1 MSRTFAEIS
10 APWFRRTRM
19 RIFPLVLKI
28 LWAAA
33 LLAGATTFAHS
44 QAPAP
49 AKSSHAP
56 GALPLTK
63 FYDTPNPLPA
73 DKPGK
78 LIRSEPFDEYVL
90 PYQISAIRILY
101 HSRSPR
107 GEDVAVSGVVLVP
120 DGTPPAGG
128 WPVIAWAHDFI
139 GSARQ
144 CAPSLQKNLN
154 KGPLLSMYVGLGYAI
169 VASDYAGLG
178 TSFPNAAQDMRS
190 NALDVIYSIPA
201 ARVAV
206 PQLGKRWAVAGCSQG
221 GLAAVGVAEAESEV
235 GEPNYPVPLQF
246 QGLPKRRISLNDS
259 PRGVP
264 TARSYFWRRESRLS
278 FPSFEL
284 RRC

>member
-1 MSRTFAEIS
+1 
-10 APWFRRTRM
+10 M
-19 RIFPLVLKI
+19 RIFPLVLEV

-154 KGPLLSMYVGLGYAI
+154 KGPLLSMYAGLGYAV

-178 TSFPNAAQDMRS
+178 TSFPNAALDMRS
-190 NALDVIYSIPA
+190 NALDVINAVAA
-201 ARVAV
+201 ARAAL
-206 PQLGKRWAVAGCSQG
+206 PQLGTSWVVAGYAQG
-221 GLAAVGVAEAESEV
+221 SPVATGVAEAASEI
-235 GEPNYPVPLQF
+235 G
-246 QGLPKRRISLNDS
+246 D
-259 PRGVP
+259 
-264 TARSYFWRRESRLS
+264 T
-278 FPSFEL
+278 
-284 RRC
+284 